1 VTDRGQ
7 INASV
12 EDLAPI
18 PGFAEAT
25 KIAPER
31 KASPLPS
38 PVSEVGLPA
47 TPGFTVEDWSRPQ
60 SPLSM
65 TSVDGRLIGSDA
77 RTLIPDTDT
86 LTTRPT
92 RGGVAYP
99 FSLKVEGEG
108 RQANASMLT
117 LQSVNVNTGEERG
130 NDVVPMLPSPL
141 ENEEMNLESAE
152 LAALSNEEESVVP
165 AALSDEEK
173 IERPNM
179 ERFVTADAGGL
190 LNEMSG
196 VSKSEG
202 EAEKTTERPGV
213 ERFETAMEDLSTL
226 ANGHKA

>member
-1 VTDRGQ
+1 
-7 INASV
+7 
-12 EDLAPI
+12 
-18 PGFAEAT
+18 
-25 KIAPER
+25 
-31 KASPLPS
+31 
-38 PVSEVGLPA
+38 
-47 TPGFTVEDWSRPQ
+47 
-60 SPLSM
+60 M

-173 IERPNM
+173 SERPNM
-179 ERFVTADAGGL
+179 ERFVTADTGGL
-190 LNEMSG
+190 LNGMSG

-202 EAEKTTERPGV
+202 ETEKTTERPGV
-213 ERFETAMEDLSTL
+213 ERFETAMEDLSML